1 MEQPYMDIISIYT
14 ADDWNFRFK
23 ENEQKIALSD
33 LESGKILYCPQLK
46 FKLPTEEQPFFIP
59 YCAVKRTK
67 NISFNINTNKLSG
80 IRATKKH
87 QMQLK
92 AMLSRF
98 SQHAKNLMVALFPYY
113 NDNLIMGRTSYRPI
127 QIKNRITSARKDDRR
142 LHIDAFP
149 SNPNQGKRILRL
161 FSNINPYGE
170 NRVWRVGESFHAI
183 AHQFLPKISKP
194 FPGSA
199 KFLYWTCLTKSIRTH
214 YDHIMLQI
222 HDRMKLD
229 TDYQKRVKYTEIC
242 FPPGSSWIV
251 STDKVSHAAISGQY
265 ILEQTFYLPVT
276 AMKNPE
282 TAPLSILENLLG
294 HHLI

>member
-1 MEQPYMDIISIYT
+1 MDIFSIYT
-14 ADDWNFRFK
+14 AEDWNFRFK
-23 ENEQKIALSD
+23 ESEQNTALSD

-46 FKLPTEEQPFFIP
+46 FKLPAEEQPLFIP
-59 YCAVKRTK
+59 YCTSKKTK
-67 NISFNINTNKLSG
+67 NISFNINTDALCG
-80 IRATKKH
+80 IQADKKH

-92 AMLSRF
+92 AMLTRF
-98 SQHAKNLMVALFPYY
+98 SQHAKSFMTALFPYY
-113 NDNLIMGRTSYRPI
+113 ADKLTVGRTSYRPV
-127 QIKNRITSARKDDRR
+127 QIKNRITSARKDDSR
-142 LHIDAFP
+142 LHVDAFP

-170 NRVWRVGESFHAI
+170 NRVWRVGEPFHSVAE
-183 AHQFLPKISKP
+183 QFLPRISKP

-199 KFLYWTCLTKSIRTH
+199 KFLHWVRITKSVRTY

-229 TDYQKRVKYTEIC
+229 SDYQKRVKYTELC

-251 STDKVSHAAISGQY
+251 STDQVSHAAISGQY

-282 TAPLSILENLLG
+282 TAPLYVLENLLG
-294 HHLI
+294 HRLI